1 MKGICGLAPDINKCP
16 HYDANMGSCTTNNN
30 VCGFFRNPE
39 AKKEKSEYKRKTR
52 WYEQYYEK

>member
-1 MKGICGLAPDINKCP
+1 MNGVCVLAPDINKCTNS
-16 HYDANMGSCTTNNN
+16 DADMGSYTTNND